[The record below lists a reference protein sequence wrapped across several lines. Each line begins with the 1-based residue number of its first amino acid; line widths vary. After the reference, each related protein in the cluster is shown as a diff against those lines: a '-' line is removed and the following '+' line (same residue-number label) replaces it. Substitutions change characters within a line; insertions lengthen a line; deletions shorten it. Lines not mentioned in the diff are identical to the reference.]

1 MALSVRP
8 DDYAY
13 RARDAIITRIGLSP
27 DPARSNKALM
37 SFEQLGLSPFLV
49 GALAKLSITT
59 PTPVQLQAIPVVQAG
74 SDTYINAETGSGKTL
89 AYLLPLFSKIEVE
102 KRAAQVLII
111 VPTHELAM
119 QIHKVACDLAQH
131 FGRDI
136 RSASLIGGAAIDR
149 QIEKLKKK
157 PQIIVGTAGRILEL
171 LERGKLKLAEIKAL
185 VVDEADRLL
194 VDNSLEMVQKLVRAC
209 PGRRQLIFVSATDQ
223 PLSSEAMDRLSPTLV
238 RLHAVDVVVNP
249 NIDHFYV
256 VVDQRD
262 KMDTVRK
269 LIHATKTTKAIV
281 FTHRNEAAE
290 DLALR
295 LEHHKVAVADLHSTH
310 DKEVR
315 KLAMQ
320 NFRSGKATVMIASDV
335 AARGLDIAGVTHV
348 INFDIPSKG
357 KDYLHRVG
365 RSGRAGAK
373 GVAVSVVVAP
383 EVRIIRKIGEEF
395 GIRMRE
401 VVLREGQMVEGSGA
415 E

>member
-1 MALSVRP
+1 
-8 DDYAY
+8 
-13 RARDAIITRIGLSP
+13 
-27 DPARSNKALM
+27 M
-37 SFEQLGLSPFLV
+37 SFEELGLCSYLV

-59 PTPVQLQAIPVVQAG
+59 PTPVQVQAIPIVQAG

-89 AYLLPLFSKIEVE
+89 AYLLPLFGKIDVE

-111 VPTHELAM
+111 APTHELAM

-136 RSASLIGGAAIDR
+136 RSAAFIGGAAIDR
-149 QIEKLKKK
+149 QIERLKKK
-157 PQIIVGTAGRILEL
+157 PQIVVGTPGRILEL
-171 LERGKLKLAEIKAL
+171 LERGKLKLAEIKTL
-185 VVDEADRLL
+185 VIDEADRLL
-194 VDNSLEMVQKLVRAC
+194 ADNSLEMVQKIIRAC
-209 PGRRQLIFVSATDQ
+209 PSRRQFVFVSATEQ
-223 PLSSEAMDRLSPTLV
+223 PLSKEEMERLSPTLV
-238 RLHAVDVVVNP
+238 RLHALDVVVNP

-269 LIHATKTTKAIV
+269 LIHATKTKKAII

-310 DKEVR
+310 EKEVR
-315 KLAMQ
+315 KQAMQ

-335 AARGLDIAGVTHV
+335 GARGLDIPGVTHV
-348 INFDIPSKG
+348 INFDLPSKG

-365 RSGRAGAK
+365 RSGRAGTK
-373 GVAVSVVVAP
+373 GVAVSVVITP
-383 EVRIIRKIGEEF
+383 EVRIIQKISDEL
-395 GIRMRE
+395 GITMRE
-401 VVLREGQMVEGSGA
+401 VVLRDGQMIEGSEA